1 MAGVSSPSTS
11 LFGSTAAI
19 RRLETQFE
27 QFQTQQG
34 NFATLVNDES
44 ARTGFRMTAIETTIR
59 TREQDIKKMVEAMA
73 AQKAAEMA
81 ALVADVRAEFE
92 SQRQQLQTITGAV
105 QVEFSRLQQQ
115 IDQGGTR
122 DAGPKFGK
130 GFLPVKELKPNK
142 LAKEEE

>member
-19 RRLETQFE
+19 RRLEAQFD

-34 NFATLVNDES
+34 TFATLVNDES
-44 ARTGFRMTAIETTIR
+44 ARTGARMMAIETMVR
-59 TREQDIKKMVEAMA
+59 TREQDIKDAFEAMA

-81 ALVADVRAEFE
+81 VLVADIRAEFE
-92 SQRQQLQTITGAV
+92 SQRKQLQTTTGAV

-115 IDQGGTR
+115 IDQVGTR
-122 DAGPKFGK
+122 DAGPKLGK

-142 LAKEEE
+142 L